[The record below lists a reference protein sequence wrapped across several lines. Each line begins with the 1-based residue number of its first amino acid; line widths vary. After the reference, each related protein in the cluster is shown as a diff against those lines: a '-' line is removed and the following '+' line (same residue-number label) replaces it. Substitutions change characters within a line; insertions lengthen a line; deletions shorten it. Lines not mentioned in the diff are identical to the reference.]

1 MRETPREI
9 YEQAIRERKS
19 SNALNRRQACEKGW
33 LAVVE
38 AVDNWLKVEHGKHV
52 PKGTDKTHVKR
63 NKILADLAHADIP
76 GAAKLEMLLSTAS
89 NQLHGT
95 CFYSGEDSP
104 HFTTLLKKDV
114 KQVLELTGFWDGD

>member
-1 MRETPREI
+1 MPWWKPWIT
-9 YEQAIRERKS
+9 
-19 SNALNRRQACEKGW
+19 G
-33 LAVVE
+33 
-38 AVDNWLKVEHGKHV
+38 LKWN
-52 PKGTDKTHVKR
+52 TDKTHVTR

-95 CFYSGEDSP
+95 CFYAGEDSP